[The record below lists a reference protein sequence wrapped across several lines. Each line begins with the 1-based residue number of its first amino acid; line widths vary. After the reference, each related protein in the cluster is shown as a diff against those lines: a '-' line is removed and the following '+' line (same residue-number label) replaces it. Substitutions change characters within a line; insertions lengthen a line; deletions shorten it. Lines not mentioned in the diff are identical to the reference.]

1 MVVFGRD
8 AFEILKLTL
17 KGNLINCVVRVA
29 AVEMGK
35 W

>member
-8 AFEILKLTL
+8 AFDKLTL
-17 KGNLINCVVRVA
+17 RGNLIYCVVRVA